1 MELQNNK
8 PWMGHMS
15 MLLATIMWGAL
26 SPIAKG
32 VLEGGVIDGLAL
44 SVLRIGGGATLFL
57 LFSLLPKKLTG
68 DCKIDRKDY
77 LRLFLASVIMI
88 SANQGL
94 YIIGIEYTS
103 PVDTAVMCTMTP
115 VFTLLLAA
123 IFIGQPLTFL
133 KVLGI
138 CLGLGGALVM
148 AFADGG
154 NEIATNPLLGN
165 SLCILAQLC
174 AAIYY
179 IFFLKLINKYPSF
192 AIMKW
197 MFLFSALTY
206 IPCMFPFISDTQWQ
220 EINTESIWSL
230 LYIII
235 FPTFLA
241 YLIIPFSQR
250 LLKPTVISSY
260 AYIQPVVSAVISAA
274 MGLALFG
281 WDRIFATALIFI
293 GVFLVSF
300 SMRPKYK
307 SSDVSINLN

>member
-1 MELQNNK
+1 
-8 PWMGHMS
+8 MGHMS

-68 DCKIDRKDY
+68 ECKIDRKDY
-77 LRLFLASVIMI
+77 LRLFLASMIMI